1 MRRVQFVPGLIVSAL
16 GLLHPA
22 FRRVDG
28 SFEPVAWAVVVGGGA
43 LAIAGIAWGSQWK
56 RFGILFATAL
66 MGHACAVQ
74 LIFAPPYSVY
84 QRVYPWEEILGSWK
98 IVFLAGLLM
107 QTVVTLWAFGRWW
120 PDVQGCWQDVITRR
134 RLFVLCGIMAV
145 VQVYVTEVIVQY
157 VVGVILGAWIA
168 VVAFLNLAVV
178 AAEIPPTELQK
189 AREWVKTRFG
199 LPDEGTSNGWR
210 WDILF
215 PWGAS
220 AWVTMV
226 AAILAWGVLEGIP
239 HVPDSMSYIFQAKYF
254 ALGRLY
260 MPAPP
265 DAASFAVTHIVN
277 DGTKWFAYGFPGWP
291 AVLALGVLVGFPWVV
306 NPILGGLS
314 ILLIHKI
321 LSELYGKGLA
331 HAVIGLLAVSPW
343 FLFTSASFMAHSA
356 SLLWALLAIR
366 GVQNARRAPVR
377 WGTIAGLALGMLFL
391 TRPLEGILVGG
402 VIGLW
407 ALWLSGQPV
416 APRGIAAI
424 VVAGVF
430 LAILAFPYNKL
441 LTGSATYPP
450 HVPDSMSY
458 IFQAKYFALGRLY
471 MPAPPDAASF
481 AVTHIVNDGT
491 KWFAYG
497 FPGWPA
503 VLALGVLVGFPWVV
517 NPILGGLSILLIHK
531 ILSELY
537 GKGLAHAVIG
547 LLAVSPWFLFTSASF
562 MAHSASLLWAL
573 LAIRGVQNAR
583 RAPVRWGTIAGLAL
597 GMLFL
602 TRPLEGIL
610 VGGVIGLWALWLS
623 GQPVA
628 PRGIAAIVVAGVFLA
643 ILAFPYNKLLTGS
656 ATYPPHMKWTDEA
669 WYPGADRLGFGPNI
683 GNVNWPHLD
692 PFPGHGLLDVVVNA
706 KRNLY
711 MSNFELF
718 GWGFGS
724 LGFVWVG
731 LLLGGEWRR
740 EDWLFLAII
749 LSVVGGH
756 SLYWS
761 SGGPDFGA
769 RYWYQALIPF
779 IVLTVRGVQMVQARC
794 RAVGYGDAARRMTAF
809 VGISCVVAFVNVM
822 PWRSFGKYYHYRG
835 MSAQINRLAEQ
846 HEFGKSLVLI
856 QSRAEEDYPSAFV
869 FNPPTLDGPTPIYA
883 RDAGPTSRA
892 ILRERY
898 KDREVW
904 ILGKTR
910 SSGGEFRILAGPL
923 PSGKTAE
930 AERRPSHGPGPRD
943 EGF

>member
-226 AAILAWGVLEGIP
+226 AAILAWGVLEGI
-239 HVPDSMSYIFQAKYF
+239 
-254 ALGRLY
+254 
-260 MPAPP
+260 
-265 DAASFAVTHIVN
+265 
-277 DGTKWFAYGFPGWP
+277 
-291 AVLALGVLVGFPWVV
+291 
-306 NPILGGLS
+306 
-314 ILLIHKI
+314 
-321 LSELYGKGLA
+321 
-331 HAVIGLLAVSPW
+331 
-343 FLFTSASFMAHSA
+343 
-356 SLLWALLAIR
+356 
-366 GVQNARRAPVR
+366 
-377 WGTIAGLALGMLFL
+377 
-391 TRPLEGILVGG
+391 
-402 VIGLW
+402 
-407 ALWLSGQPV
+407 
-416 APRGIAAI
+416 
-424 VVAGVF
+424 
-430 LAILAFPYNKL
+430 
-441 LTGSATYPP
+441 P